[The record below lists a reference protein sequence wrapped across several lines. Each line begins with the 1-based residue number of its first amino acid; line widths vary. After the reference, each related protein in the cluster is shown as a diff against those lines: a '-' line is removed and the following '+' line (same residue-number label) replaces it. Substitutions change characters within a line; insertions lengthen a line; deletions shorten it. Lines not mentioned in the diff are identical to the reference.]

1 MSEKTAVDK
10 PKPKK
15 VGISLRMFT
24 DKTTGDY
31 LYDVAREATFCE
43 NALWDLWRMRDPV
56 TYLDIQAMNAEREA
70 TGKWPKLP
78 KYSLKD
84 AAEGK
89 TPHFIGK
96 NLCPNLTGHVTAGV
110 VNQVRKLYG
119 KLRWK
124 ILWNTQRM
132 PKASDPRIRFRE
144 RAIRIER
151 HVWTDKEGRE
161 QRGFAVRCRFLR
173 SGDAVIPIST
183 RRMNKHHLAWLEHWA
198 GVKAGPC
205 GGMVMTKTVRGKKRW
220 FIALARER
228 ADGEIRRVLDPV
240 EGRCCYVY
248 APLPESGSE
257 AALVMR
263 VQPTPNGR
271 PWREEI
277 EAHDLVRVRLRW
289 REKNEQQGRNFH
301 QSRERSAASGH
312 GEKRRMRSKKPDAR
326 RYGNQCQAW
335 IENRSRAI
343 VDFAINTRCCE
354 VLMEDLV
361 ARDSR
366 TMRIG
371 EFPYYQFMLR
381 TQQKAEEAGLK
392 FRKIA
397 NLDGVFSA
405 LGVELSGVA
414 ADEV

>member
-1 MSEKTAVDK
+1 MSEKQKSK
-10 PKPKK
+10 PKN

-24 DKTTGDY
+24 DTETGDY
-31 LYDVAREATFCE
+31 LWQVAKEATFAE
-43 NALWDLWRMRDPV
+43 NALWDLWRKHDPV
-56 TYLDIQAMNAEREA
+56 SYLDILRMTQEREE

-78 KYSLKD
+78 PYVLAD
-84 AAEGK
+84 AEEGA
-89 TPHFIGK
+89 TAHFVGK
-96 NLCPNLTGHVTAGV
+96 NLCPNLTGHVSAGV

-132 PKASDPRIRFRE
+132 PKAFDPRIRFRE
-144 RAIRIER
+144 RAIRIVR
-151 HVWTDKEGRE
+151 QKWTDKEGRTHD
-161 QRGFAVRCRFLR
+161 GFGVRCRFLR

-183 RRMNKHHLAWLEHWA
+183 QRMNRHHLAWLERWA
-198 GVKAGPC
+198 EINQGPC
-205 GGMVMTKTVRGKKRW
+205 GGTVMLKMVRGKKRW

-228 ADGEIRRVLDPV
+228 ADGEIRRVDDPV

-248 APLPESGSE
+248 APLPESTRE
-257 AALVMR
+257 AAFVMEI
-263 VQPTPNGR
+263 QPTPNGR

-277 EAHDLVRVRLRW
+277 EAHDLVRVKIRW
-289 REKNEQQGRNFH
+289 QKRNEQQGRNYR
-301 QSRERSAASGH
+301 QSRDRSASKGH
-312 GEKRRMRSKKPDAR
+312 GEDRRMRSKKPDAR
-326 RYGNQCQAW
+326 RYGNQCDSW

-361 ARDSR
+361 KRDSR
-366 TMRIG
+366 TMRLG

-392 FRKIA
+392 FRTIA
-397 NLDGVFSA
+397 NLDEVFSS
-405 LGVELSGVA
+405 LGIEP
-414 ADEV
+414 